1 MLSGHTLEKSIYYI
15 DLYQNTGISTHSYLK
30 KALSPRQSEH
40 LNSKESWSDKEW
52 RQQKGVSLN
61 HIARE
66 SSDVKRLASFYQQIL
81 GFEKIDSPIF
91 GDFEVIW
98 LKLPSS
104 SLTLHLIQRN
114 PSINLPESPY
124 SAVSPV
130 KDPINLRRGHHV
142 SFSVTNFDEFVQSLK
157 EKGID
162 TFVKTQ
168 PDGKTKQ
175 VFFFDPDGN
184 GLEVGS
190 W

>member
-1 MLSGHTLEKSIYYI
+1 M
-15 DLYQNTGISTHSYLK
+15 
-30 KALSPRQSEH
+30 AAA
-40 LNSKESWSDKEW
+40 
-52 RQQKGVSLN
+52 KGVSLN

-66 SSDVKRLASFYQQIL
+66 SSDVNRLASFYQHIL
-81 GFEKIDSPIF
+81 GFEKIDSPNF
-91 GDFEVIW
+91 GEFEVIW
-98 LKLPSS
+98 LKLPAS

-114 PSINLPESPY
+114 PSNNLPESPY

-130 KDPINLRRGHHV
+130 KDPRSLPRGHHV
-142 SFSVTNFDEFVQSLK
+142 SFGVSNFDDFVQSLK
-157 EKGID
+157 EEGIE